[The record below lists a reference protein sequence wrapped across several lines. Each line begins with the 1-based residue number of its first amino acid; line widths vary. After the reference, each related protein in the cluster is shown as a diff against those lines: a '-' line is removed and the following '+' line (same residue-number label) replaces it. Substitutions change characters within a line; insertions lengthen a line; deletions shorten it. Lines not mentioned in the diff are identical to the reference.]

1 MVASFVSTDIESCE
15 PQQHPRHRIS
25 PAQKDHAGG
34 PAGSRTLR
42 TSVAPTA
49 NWLASDCSC
58 DHSPTTP
65 GLSCL
70 VGAGQ
75 TPTASVSRLTSFER
89 SEVKVCCWSASAAR
103 SSSIC
108 RFTCGEGGNKP
119 RRQTAVTHPRATQH
133 PHPMRC
139 RSYLGQLRHHRA
151 GLLGA
156 EQLRAG
162 GALPDRHRV
171 AAHVQLRWVE
181 RRRGVRCSRCE
192 KRTKRAWFIRLCS
205 ELEVARRYTPNG
217 ADGVAQVERGISS
230 RGPSAPFLTFLEPRF
245 RRRRTA
251 LRSGSD
257 CEPPICASRPA
268 SSASSAA
275 AGGAS
280 RRRRR
285 RTLLL
290 LRSLRA
296 SAPPPPRSG
305 DSSLLLPPTGVSAV
319 RGAARAESA
328 VARFRPGAMPAERKG
343 SFPAGGFREA
353 GANRCGYGSSRRCEF
368 NGSAILAAAVILLAI
383 LAG

>member
-1 MVASFVSTDIESCE
+1 MLFRLASQRLCLLSVHRLEFRQNHTHAQTRRRTQRTIAQKTTRTSSRAMVASFISTDIESCE

-192 KRTKRAWFIRLCS
+192 KRTERAWFIRLCS
-205 ELEVARRYTPNG
+205 ENWRWHDGTRLTERMGSHRWSVASP
-217 ADGVAQVERGISS
+217 
-230 RGPSAPFLTFLEPRF
+230 
-245 RRRRTA
+245 
-251 LRSGSD
+251 
-257 CEPPICASRPA
+257 
-268 SSASSAA
+268 
-275 AGGAS
+275 
-280 RRRRR
+280 
-285 RTLLL
+285 
-290 LRSLRA
+290 
-296 SAPPPPRSG
+296 
-305 DSSLLLPPTGVSAV
+305 
-319 RGAARAESA
+319 
-328 VARFRPGAMPAERKG
+328 
-343 SFPAGGFREA
+343 PAGRA
-353 GANRCGYGSSRRCEF
+353 LPS
-368 NGSAILAAAVILLAI
+368 
-383 LAG
+383 